1 MSTHLF
7 QGLRDVFGSFSKR
20 GVVPTLSLLL
30 PEVLFDR
37 RYGTDTFQIVT
48 AEELADVTS
57 PSKALGRHYQGA
69 NPKIFMRIFKDVQKR
84 FSRDFSKE
92 VFIDFGCGKG
102 RALLM
107 AALSGFRKSIGVEY
121 SPSLCAIA
129 EKNIETFLKRTK
141 SGTQFEVIRADALT
155 YSIPDEATMFFFF
168 DPFKR
173 ELIERVLERI
183 HQSVMRSPRAALV
196 VYMNPRS
203 PEAFSPDKFR
213 RAFSVGEGQNVPD
226 AHVFEFVSG

>member
-30 PEVLFDR
+30 PEILFDR

-48 AEELADVTS
+48 SEELADVTS
-57 PSKALGRHYQGA
+57 PNRALGTHYQGA
-69 NPKIFMRIFKDVQKR
+69 NPKIFSRIFKGVQER
-84 FSRDFSKE
+84 LSRDFSKE

-107 AALSGFRKSIGVEY
+107 AALSGFRKAIGVEY

-129 EKNIETFLKRTK
+129 EKNIETFRKRTR
-141 SGTQFEVIRADALT
+141 SRTEFEVIYDDVIT
-155 YSIPDEATMFFFF
+155 YSIPDEATMFFLFH
-168 DPFKR
+168 PFNR
-173 ELIERVLERI
+173 EILERVLEKM
-183 HQSVMRSPRAALV
+183 HQSVMRFPRAALV
-196 VYMNPRS
+196 VYMNPQS
-203 PEAFSPDKFR
+203 PEAFTPGKFR
-213 RAFSVGEGQNVPD
+213 RAFTVGEGQNVPD
-226 AHVFEFVSG
+226 ALVFEFVGE